1 LFDFGRLQALAQA
14 ADARAG
20 AEAAIFQR
28 TVINALSDVEKE
40 AGRLLRAREEAAAAR
55 AAVASARDQ
64 AELARARY
72 TSGLSSF
79 LEVLLAE
86 RSYADAEIA
95 LAGADGR
102 MIDAGVSL
110 AAALG
115 LGQEP

>member
-1 LFDFGRLQALAQA
+1 VQQ
-14 ADARAG
+14 
-20 AEAAIFQR
+20 
-28 TVINALSDVEKE
+28 
-40 AGRLLRAREEAAAAR
+40 EAAAAR

-64 AELARARY
+64 AVLARARY

-86 RSYADAEIA
+86 RSFADAEIA
-95 LAGADGR
+95 LAAAVGR
-102 MIDAGVSL
+102 VTDAGVSL